1 MKLSTRLSPE
11 QSAFM
16 RTITKT
22 TENHVPLTHNG
33 RQIGTCYAEM
43 TPQGVRMVAELDYAP
58 TSGTVEIGKLP
69 EPFMK
74 QTEIKKTFKPERRK
88 KR

>member
-1 MKLSTRLSPE
+1 MKLSTLLSPE
-11 QSAFM
+11 ESALL
-16 RTITKT
+16 RTIAKPAD
-22 TENHVPLTHNG
+22 NHVPLTHNG

-69 EPFMK
+69 EPFMR
-74 QTEIKKTFKPERRK
+74 QTEIKKTFKPERG
-88 KR
+88 KRR

>member
-22 TENHVPLTHNG
+22 TENHVPLTYNG
-33 RQIGTCYAEM
+33 QQIGTCYVEM
-43 TPQGVRMVAELDYAP
+43 TSTGVQMVAEMDSAP
-58 TSGTVEIGKLP
+58 TSGVVEIGKLP
-69 EPFMK
+69 EPFMR
-74 QTEIKKTFKPERRK
+74 QTEIKKTFKPERG
-88 KR
+88 KRR

>member
-22 TENHVPLTHNG
+22 TENHVPLTYNG
-33 RQIGTCYAEM
+33 QQIGTCYAEM
-43 TPQGVRMVAELDYAP
+43 TSTGVQMVAEIDEETEKRLKGELQQRP
-58 TSGTVEIGKLP
+58 TGFSIEGSL
-69 EPFMK
+69 
-74 QTEIKKTFKPERRK
+74 RRK
-88 KR
+88 

>member
-1 MKLSTRLSPE
+1 MKLSALLSPE
-11 QSAFM
+11 QSALM
-16 RTITKT
+16 RTLAKPA
-22 TENHVPLTHNG
+22 ENHVPLTHNG

-43 TPQGVRMVAELDYAP
+43 TPQGVRMVAELDEAP
-58 TSGTVEIGKLP
+58 RSGTVEIGKLP

-88 KR
+88 RR

>member
-11 QSAFM
+11 QSALL
-16 RTITKT
+16 RTLAKPA
-22 TENHVPLTHNG
+22 ENHVPLTHNG

-43 TPQGVRMVAELDYAP
+43 TPQGVRMVAELDNAP
-58 TSGTVEIGKLP
+58 TSGVVEIGKLP

-88 KR
+88 RR